1 MMLSTTFKEIE
12 PYLRERA
19 RKHAEIR
26 LLNVEISNSGLG
38 ILKNCCSSLSELM
51 ERRQD
56 SWVRSSNIERIY
68 NEEEMLLLRQKLC
81 LI

>member
-1 MMLSTTFKEIE
+1 MVSVNHREME

-19 RKHAEIR
+19 RQHAERRSFIIIER
-26 LLNVEISNSGLG
+26 NSFQNAVIEL
-38 ILKNCCSSLSELM
+38 CSRLSELM
-51 ERRQD
+51 QRRQD
-56 SWVRSSNIERIY
+56 PWVQLSKIERIY